1 MKVSKI
7 AKLPTIF
14 GGFNIQAFQSVDGK
28 DHVAIFTDDITSKTP
43 LVRLHSECL
52 TGDAL
57 GSMRCDC
64 REQLALALTQ
74 ISEYKCGMLLY
85 LRQEGR
91 GIGLFNKINAYNLQD
106 GGLDTYAANHQL
118 GFGSDERDFGI
129 AKDILNH
136 YNIKSLKL
144 LTNNPKK
151 LNFLSDIAVV
161 ERVELITNSNIH
173 NENYIAAKKAAGHL
187 F

>member
-1 MKVSKI
+1 MKVSQT

-14 GGFNIQAFQSVDGK
+14 GGFYVQAFQFDDGK
-28 DHVAIFTDDITSKTP
+28 DHIAVFTEDLSSKTP

-74 ISEYKCGMLLY
+74 ISEYGCGILLY

-91 GIGLFNKINAYNLQD
+91 GIGLFNKINAYYLQD

-118 GFGSDERDFGI
+118 GFDSDERDFGV
-129 AKDILNH
+129 AEQILGY
-136 YNIKSLKL
+136 YNIKEIKL

-151 LNFLSDIAVV
+151 LNHLAGINVI
-161 ERVELITNSNIH
+161 ERAPLIINAGEH
-173 NENYIAAKKAAGHL
+173 NKEYLAAKKAAGHL

>member
-1 MKVSKI
+1 MKISKV
-7 AKLPTIF
+7 AKLPTLF
-14 GGFNIQAFQSVDGK
+14 GSFNIQAFQSSDGK
-28 DHVAIFTDDITSKTP
+28 DHVAVFTDDLTSKTP

-52 TGDAL
+52 TGDVL

-74 ISEYKCGMLLY
+74 ISEYGCGMLLY

-106 GGLDTYAANHQL
+106 GGVDTYTANHQL
-118 GFGSDERDFGI
+118 GFESDERDFTI
-129 AKDILNH
+129 AHKMLEH
-136 YNIKSLKL
+136 YNIKELKL
-144 LTNNPKK
+144 LSNNPKK
-151 LNFLSDIAVV
+151 INFLSGFRIL
-161 ERVELITNSNIH
+161 ERMPIITTVNKH

>member
-1 MKVSKI
+1 V
-7 AKLPTIF
+7 F
-14 GGFNIQAFQSVDGK
+14 GGFNIQAFQFEDGK
-28 DHVAIFTDDITSKTP
+28 DHVAVFTDDFASKIP
-43 LVRLHSECL
+43 LIRLHSECL

-64 REQLALALTQ
+64 RDQLALALTQ
-74 ISEYKCGMLLY
+74 ISEYGSGMLLY

-106 GGLDTYAANHQL
+106 SGLDTYAANHQL
-118 GFGSDERDFGI
+118 GFGSDERDFSI
-129 AKDILNH
+129 AQDILNY
-136 YNIKSLKL
+136 YNIKEAKL

-151 LNFLSDIAVV
+151 ISFLSNLIVT
-161 ERVELITNSNIH
+161 ERVPLVVKISEH
-173 NENYIAAKKAAGHL
+173 NKDYIAAKKAAGHL